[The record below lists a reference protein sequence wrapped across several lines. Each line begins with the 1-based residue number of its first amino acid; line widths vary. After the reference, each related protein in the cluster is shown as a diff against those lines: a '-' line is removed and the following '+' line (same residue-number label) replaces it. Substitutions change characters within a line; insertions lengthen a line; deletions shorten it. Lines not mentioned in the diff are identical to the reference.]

1 MKEEMLKNQVELLQE
16 EIDCVNMYLD
26 DKHIPRKDSKGK
38 EYSIIGRIKRLEESF
53 QKQLSELESHY
64 LTFKQQEQ

>member
-16 EIDCVNMYLD
+16 EIECVNMYLD
-26 DKHIPRKDSKGK
+26 DKHISRKDSKGRQ
-38 EYSIIGRIKRLEESF
+38 YSIVGRIKRLEEIF
-53 QKQLSELESHY
+53 QKQLSELESYY